1 MRTMQVRR
9 QIYVVVVDVA
19 DVNFDVAVGVQKTA
33 SKGYRRFKMQ
43 IFVLSQISLI
53 IHTI

>member
-19 DVNFDVAVGVQKTA
+19 DVDFDVAVGVGEEKNSIEGI
-33 SKGYRRFKMQ
+33 SK
-43 IFVLSQISLI
+43 I
-53 IHTI
+53 